1 MFSMRKPHVLVTVES
16 EGQVSGKA
24 LRRLQEIAN
33 VDVVKSSIF
42 SHKNELMQIIGDYE
56 GAIITSNIPFDRE
69 VIAKAEKLKVVSR
82 LGVGYDRVDVK
93 AAVERGVYV
102 TNTPV
107 LSETVVELVFG
118 LLFAAARNISKAD
131 AYVKGGKWTVREERV
146 KFTGVDFFGKTLG
159 IVGLGR
165 LGSLLARRARSFD
178 MTLLY
183 TDIVRYRDLEEELD
197 VQFLPLDS
205 LLPQADFISLHTPLS
220 EKTRGLIGEKEFKN
234 MKPSAILINT
244 SRGPV
249 VDEAALVRALT
260 EGWIAYAGLDVYENE
275 PMDVYENEPIRPDS
289 PLLTLDNV
297 VLTPHLGAG
306 TRECNER
313 VVSAAVENTIR
324 VLKGEKPLYP
334 VTS

>member
-1 MFSMRKPHVLVTVES
+1 MLSMKKPRVLITIEFA
-16 EGQVSGKA
+16 GQVHEEA
-24 LRRLQEIAN
+24 MRRLQEIADI
-33 VDVVKSSIF
+33 DVVKSSTF
-42 SHKNELMQIIGDYE
+42 SSKDELLRIIGDYE

-69 VIAKAEKLKVVSR
+69 VLAKAEKLKVVSR

-93 AAVERGVYV
+93 VAVEQGVYV

-178 MTLLY
+178 MKILY
-183 TDIVRYRDLEEELD
+183 TDVVRFRALEEELD
-197 VQFLPLDS
+197 VQFLPLDT
-205 LLPQADFISLHTPLS
+205 LLSQADFVSIHTPLT
-220 EKTRGLIGEKEFKN
+220 EKTRGLIGEKELKT

-249 VDEAALVRALT
+249 VDEVALIKALT
-260 EGWIAYAGLDVYENE
+260 EGWIAGAGLDVFA
-275 PMDVYENEPIRPDS
+275 NEPINPDS
-289 PLLTLDNV
+289 SLLTLDNV

-313 VVSAAVENTIR
+313 VVSTAVENTIR

>member
-1 MFSMRKPHVLVTVES
+1 MVSLRKPRVLITVES
-16 EGQVSGKA
+16 EGQVS
-24 LRRLQEIAN
+24 REEMRHLQEIAD
-33 VDVVKSSIF
+33 VEVVKSSTF
-42 SHKNELMQIIGDYE
+42 SRKDELLRIIGDYE

-69 VIAKAEKLKVVSR
+69 VIVKAEKLKVVSR
-82 LGVGYDRVDVK
+82 FGVGYDRIDVK
-93 AAVERGVYV
+93 AAVEKGVYV

-118 LLFAAARNISKAD
+118 LLFAAARNITKAD
-131 AYVKGGKWTVREERV
+131 TYLKGGKWMVREERV

-159 IVGLGR
+159 IIGLGR
-165 LGSLLARRARSFD
+165 VGSLLARRARSFD

-183 TDIVRYRDLEEELD
+183 NDIVRYGTLEEELD
-197 VQFLPLDS
+197 IQRLPLDA
-205 LLPQADFISLHTPLS
+205 LLSRSDFVSIHTPLT
-220 EKTRGLIGEKEFKN
+220 EETRGLIGEKELKT

-249 VDEAALVRALT
+249 VDEAALVTALT
-260 EGWIAYAGLDVYENE
+260 EGWIAGAGLDVYENE
-275 PMDVYENEPIRPDS
+275 PIHLDS
-289 PLLTLDNV
+289 PLLSLGNV